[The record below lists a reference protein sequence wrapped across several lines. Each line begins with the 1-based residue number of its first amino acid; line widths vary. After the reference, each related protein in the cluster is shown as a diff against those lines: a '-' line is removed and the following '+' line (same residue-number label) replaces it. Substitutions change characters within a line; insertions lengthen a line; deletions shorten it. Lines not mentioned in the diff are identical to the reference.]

1 MNLASTRKT
10 RSQVMRVR
18 PTARNGERF
27 TPPSMTFC
35 LLTCSLILTFL
46 AAFCYLSLGRCTCRQ
61 LTTKRNCERSHIH
74 LWVNTDCRCCFPAKG
89 MYRIMVLSLH
99 AQLVLFGSNH
109 HATHVIHLHTPN
121 HKSDKTSQHFNGG
134 RGTPLQTL
142 RTPRKFQKCLLT
154 VFCSHQRAPF
164 FPPPPPITVA
174 DNGWLQTSR
183 RTIFPQRTSLTL
195 LPTLHNLTE
204 LQFTCLC
211 AMDT

>member
-1 MNLASTRKT
+1 MFADLNLPCCVLVSIH
-10 RSQVMRVR
+10 R
-18 PTARNGERF
+18 PLYMPPADDQEELREISH
-27 TPPSMTFC
+27 TPLGQYWLSM
-35 LLTCSLILTFL
+35 LLS
-46 AAFCYLSLGRCTCRQ
+46 S
-61 LTTKRNCERSHIH
+61 K
-74 LWVNTDCRCCFPAKG
+74 KG
-89 MYRIMVLSLH
+89 IYRIMVLSLY

>member
-1 MNLASTRKT
+1 
-10 RSQVMRVR
+10 MRVR

-46 AAFCYLSLGRCTCRQ
+46 AAFCVLPPLYMPPADDQEELREISQPPLGQYWLSMLLSSKRYLQDYGVKSLCTARAVWFQPPCDSRD
-61 LTTKRNCERSHIH
+61 SSPH
-74 LWVNTDCRCCFPAKG
+74 
-89 MYRIMVLSLH
+89 
-99 AQLVLFGSNH
+99 
-109 HATHVIHLHTPN
+109 PN
-121 HKSDKTSQHFNGG
+121 HKSDKTSEHFNGG

-164 FPPPPPITVA
+164 FPPPLPITVA
-174 DNGWLQTSR
+174 DNRWLQTSR